1 MRKILLIMLV
11 CALLVVSLAG
21 CNRQLIDTT
30 YRFDRAIVN
39 LPDGTVVRGKVQ
51 SWKDYDNSD
60 QIQVR
65 IDGRTYLIHSANV
78 VLIAE

>member
-1 MRKILLIMLV
+1 MRKIFLIMLV
-11 CALLVVSLAG
+11 CALLVVSLTG

-30 YRFDRAIVN
+30 YRFDRAIIN

-51 SWKDYDNSD
+51 SWKDYDDSD